1 MMMMTERQLKAV
13 RAEKTD
19 SAATKK
25 LESDVKR
32 LEAKLQNKNDENLA
46 LSREVKDLKRYQI
59 FKMPLTFSIF
69 FS

>member
-32 LEAKLQNKNDENLA
+32 LEAKLQTKNDENLA

-59 FKMPLTFSIF
+59 FEMFFNFFHIFS
-69 FS
+69 